1 MHLRGKSPKRKIIV
15 GRTIFNDSQLIIL
28 DPEIGPLRGKEVL
41 QALVRN
47 HQEEYLGMQVQEREA
62 LIQEFEEQKATVAKS
77 FRLSN
82 KSRINDTTQ
91 TLSAI
96 ENEVRSQ

>member
-1 MHLRGKSPKRKIIV
+1 
-15 GRTIFNDSQLIIL
+15 
-28 DPEIGPLRGKEVL
+28 
-41 QALVRN
+41 
-47 HQEEYLGMQVQEREA
+47 MQVHEREV
-62 LIQEFEEQKATVAKS
+62 LIQEFEEQKATAAKS

-96 ENEVRSQ
+96 ENEVRS